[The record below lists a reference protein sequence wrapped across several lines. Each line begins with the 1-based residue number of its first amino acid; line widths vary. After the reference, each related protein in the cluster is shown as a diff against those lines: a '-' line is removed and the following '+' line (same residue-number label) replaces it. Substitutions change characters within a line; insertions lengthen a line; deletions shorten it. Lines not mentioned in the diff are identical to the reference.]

1 MLAVYPTAG
10 SKLRPDP
17 NAKTL
22 MIPAKLKPGPRKSR
36 AGWETMKVG
45 HFRDGV
51 SRGSLIG
58 GFKNYFH
65 KRRKT
70 KARFTTRRINE
81 TTFRIYR
88 TR

>member
-1 MLAVYPTAG
+1 
-10 SKLRPDP
+10 
-17 NAKTL
+17 
-22 MIPAKLKPGPRKSR
+22 MIPAKSKPGPKKSR
-36 AGWETMKVG
+36 AGWETMKRG
-45 HFRDGV
+45 DYREGE

-58 GFKNYFH
+58 GFKNYFY
-65 KRRKT
+65 KRKNT